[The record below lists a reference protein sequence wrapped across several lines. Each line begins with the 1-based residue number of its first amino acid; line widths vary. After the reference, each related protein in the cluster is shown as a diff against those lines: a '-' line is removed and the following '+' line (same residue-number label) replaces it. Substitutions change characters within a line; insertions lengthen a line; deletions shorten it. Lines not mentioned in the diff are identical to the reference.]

1 MGDLQFPQTPS
12 LTADSVVHGLRDRF
26 PVLQQHI
33 QGGALAYLDNAA
45 TTQMPRQVV
54 SAMRHFEEKNRANI
68 HRGVHTLSQ
77 RATDAFEQARSAVSN
92 QPSGLLL
99 SPRFPTRR
107 NV

>member
-54 SAMRHFEEKNRANI
+54 SAMRHFL
-68 HRGVHTLSQ
+68 LSLLTALCLASPAWHQ
-77 RATDAFEQARSAVSN
+77 AAFPAVSDFN
-92 QPSGLLL
+92 ASYTSSRLKRRTFL
-99 SPRFPTRR
+99 SLASS
-107 NV
+107 